1 MKKIIL
7 GEWDGLP
14 IWRYQ
19 TAGEALADELLKPKD
34 ETYA

>member
-7 GEWDGLP
+7 GEIDGDE

-19 TAGEALADELLKPKD
+19 TAGEALAEELLKTKD

>member
-1 MKKIIL
+1 MKKIIT
-7 GEWDGLP
+7 GYWGDEP

-19 TAGEALADELLKPKD
+19 TAGEALAEELLKTKD